1 MREDNTHA
9 HPKGKHRK
17 VLITMINPAL
27 AMAILFAFSG
37 CARMAVDR
45 LMDPMALSIQR
56 QTDLEL
62 VHDGTP
68 ALILML
74 TGFLDADP
82 RNPRLLMTA
91 IKAYASYSEAVAER
105 GDLSRASR
113 LSEKAR
119 EYSLALLEKYPDL
132 RKGVSQ
138 PLPAFTSALKTCEKR
153 DVPSLFWAGY
163 GWSTWIVRQNFSP
176 AALVDL
182 PRVEE
187 LMRRV
192 VELDESY
199 FHGAAH
205 VFLGAL
211 YGSQP
216 VLTGGN
222 PEKSRAHFE
231 RALAI
236 ADRKSLMTQVM
247 YAETYARLAF
257 DRELF
262 ENLLTEVLALPV
274 DTIPELSLS
283 NQLAKVK
290 AQRLL
295 AHVDEYF

>member
-1 MREDNTHA
+1 MANLA
-9 HPKGKHRK
+9 LALA
-17 VLITMINPAL
+17 VLIS
-27 AMAILFAFSG
+27 FSG
-37 CARMAVDR
+37 CARMAMDR

-74 TGFLDADP
+74 NGFLTADP
-82 RNPRLLMTA
+82 ENPRLLMAA
-91 IKAYASYSEAVAER
+91 IKAYASYSEAMAEK

-132 RKGVSQ
+132 RQEIFQ
-138 PLPAFTSALKTCEKR
+138 PLPAFASALKTCEKR

-163 GWSTWIVRQNFSP
+163 GWATWIVRQNFSP

-182 PRVEE
+182 PKVEE

-199 FHGAAH
+199 YHGAAH
-205 VFLGAL
+205 VFLGAI
-211 YGSQP
+211 YGSRP

-236 ADRKSLMTQVM
+236 ADRQSLMTQVM

-262 ENLLTEVLALPV
+262 ENLLNEVMARPI
-274 DTIPELSLS
+274 DGIPELSLS
-283 NQLAKVK
+283 NQLAKAK

-295 AHVDEYF
+295 AHTDEYF

>member
-1 MREDNTHA
+1 MPELKYKPIILDALTNT
-9 HPKGKHRK
+9 
-17 VLITMINPAL
+17 TL
-27 AMAILFAFSG
+27 AMAIIFTFSG

-74 TGFLDADP
+74 TGFLSSDP
-82 RNPRLLMTA
+82 ENPRLLMAT
-91 IKAYASYSEAVAER
+91 IKAYSSYSEAVAEK
-105 GDLSRASR
+105 GDLARASR

-119 EYSLALLEKYPDL
+119 EYSLALIELYPDL
-132 RKGVSQ
+132 RQGVSQ
-138 PLPAFTSALKTCEKR
+138 PLPAFSAALKTCEKR
-153 DVPSLFWAGY
+153 DVPPLFWAGY
-163 GWSTWIVRQNFSP
+163 GWATWIVRQDFSP

-211 YGSQP
+211 YGSRP
-216 VLTGGN
+216 VITGGN
-222 PEKSRAHFE
+222 PEKSRTHFE
-231 RALAI
+231 RALALS
-236 ADRKSLMTQVM
+236 DRKSLMTQVM

-257 DRELF
+257 DRKLF
-262 ENLLTEVLALPV
+262 ENLLAEVLALPV
-274 DTIPELSLS
+274 DTIPELSLC

-295 AHVDEYF
+295 THADEYF